1 MKSFVFCYF
10 GLTGWVTRRII
21 SYQIH
26 RNWRQN
32 DGERSKKQRSS
43 PPTPPTGSEFY
54 WEQTLWVGLHVYPHY
69 SLQPPVM
76 SSFSAGNLPHV
87 TLWNDFI
94 RFNWKSRKGLREAVS
109 GKTGPNHSMDDD
121 RLIRVSPRL
130 TACISEQP
138 ARFCREP
145 DFGRQLLIL
154 TWEEVNR
161 VFPVHDSNPSMG
173 KTPFLLLISVLKPW
187 IFNLPIYASIVGIYF
202 TYFNFLGWKS

>member
-1 MKSFVFCYF
+1 MQKAC
-10 GLTGWVTRRII
+10 
-21 SYQIH
+21 
-26 RNWRQN
+26 
-32 DGERSKKQRSS
+32 RSPS
-43 PPTPPTGSEFY
+43 PNQPTGSEFY
-54 WEQTLWVGLHVYPHY
+54 LEQTLWVGLHVYPHY
-69 SLQPPVM
+69 SRQPPVM

-94 RFNWKSRKGLREAVS
+94 RFNWKSRKGLREPVS

-121 RLIRVSPRL
+121 RLIRVSLCL

-161 VFPVHDSNPSMG
+161 VFPVHDSYLSVT
-173 KTPFLLLISVLKPW
+173 KTHFSSLSPF
-187 IFNLPIYASIVGIYF
+187 
-202 TYFNFLGWKS
+202 